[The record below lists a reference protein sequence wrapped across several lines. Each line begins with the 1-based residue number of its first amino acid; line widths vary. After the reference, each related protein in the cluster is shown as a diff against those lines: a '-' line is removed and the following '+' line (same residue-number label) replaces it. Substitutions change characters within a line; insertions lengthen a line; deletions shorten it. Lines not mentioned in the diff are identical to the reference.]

1 MFTISKHCQYMCDG
15 KLKPVTESVGKLK
28 PVSESVGKLKTDNTC
43 VMVS

>member
-1 MFTISKHCQYMCDG
+1 MCDG